1 MEMLLLMV
9 LKSRQIIQNNPYNG
23 DKMFQE
29 PRNELKEDAYRYTN
43 PTLDLDALMI
53 PINEESLSCANIA
66 DNLFEHINQYKD
78 DYKVFIVDFT
88 NVKQA
93 SEVFF
98 YKYIKYCLQTKFKI
112 FNYNMSL
119 LVESAWSICLENFFS
134 LYEETED

>member
-1 MEMLLLMV
+1 MMEMLSLMV
-9 LKSRQIIQNNPYNG
+9 LKSRQIIQNNPYG

-29 PRNELKEDAYRYTN
+29 PRNELKEDAYRYVN

-66 DNLFEHINQYKD
+66 DGLFEHINQYKD

-98 YKYIKYCLQTKFKI
+98 YKYIKYCLQTKLKI

>member
-1 MEMLLLMV
+1 MV
-9 LKSRQIIQNNPYNG
+9 I
-23 DKMFQE
+23 KMFQE
-29 PRNELKEDAYRYTN
+29 PRNELKEDAYRYSN

-53 PINEESLSCANIA
+53 SINEESLSCANIA
-66 DNLFEHINQYKD
+66 DGLFEHINQYKD

-98 YKYIKYCLQTKFKI
+98 YKYIKYCLQTKLKI